1 MDKLLQHSKYSLM
14 VSFQD
19 GSIQLQQTFANHS
32 HMGSVRQV
40 TIVNN
45 LLVSGSSDEVIRIF
59 DLNTRS
65 EVGSIMEHQGT
76 FIIELNVFEVCK
88 FSMNSP
94 NFPNYKRVKK
104 GLHGSLYMNG
114 STLAASI
121 AA

>member
-1 MDKLLQHSKYSLM
+1 M

-59 DLNTRS
+59 DLNSRS
-65 EVGSIMEHQGT
+65 EVGSIMEHQGM
-76 FIIELNVFEVCK
+76 FIIELKVFVV
-88 FSMNSP
+88 SILSLNSP
-94 NFPNYKRVKK
+94 NFP
-104 GLHGSLYMNG
+104 
-114 STLAASI
+114 SI
-121 AA
+121 TKV